1 MSLTWLTL
9 HFYITCLNSKFG
21 CKIPANPCFLAI
33 SLSVDS
39 VFHLLNFAGEYS
51 GRRNILVYRTFI
63 TNYMIDII
71 SIFSDGETEANREG
85 LHRIRQLSPR
95 LNEDSNLVF

>member
-1 MSLTWLTL
+1 MAVRSLLT
-9 HFYITCLNSKFG
+9 H
-21 CKIPANPCFLAI
+21 AFLAI

-51 GRRNILVYRTFI
+51 GRRNILVYRSFI